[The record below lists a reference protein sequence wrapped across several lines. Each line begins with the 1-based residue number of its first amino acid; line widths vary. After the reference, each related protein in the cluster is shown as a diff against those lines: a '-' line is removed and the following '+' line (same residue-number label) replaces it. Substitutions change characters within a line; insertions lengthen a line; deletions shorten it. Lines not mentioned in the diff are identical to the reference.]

1 MSILVEDP
9 NKIFLSSSKSI
20 LIDYDILFISTK
32 LFFVSIQNVSCRIE
46 DDYIN
51 RKKKK
56 EDKKLD
62 ENKCR

>member
-1 MSILVEDP
+1 MSIVVEEL
-9 NKIFLSSSKSI
+9 NKIFLSSSKNI

-46 DDYIN
+46 DDYIY
-51 RKKKK
+51 RKKK
-56 EDKKLD
+56 EDKKLA

>member
-1 MSILVEDP
+1 MSILVEEL
-9 NKIFLSSSKSI
+9 NKIYLSSSKNI

-32 LFFVSIQNVSCRIE
+32 LFFVSIQNVSCRIG
-46 DDYIN
+46 DDHIN

>member
-1 MSILVEDP
+1 MSILVEEV

-51 RKKKK
+51 RKKK